1 MSPTITELVL
11 VMFMYVYSC
20 IYGLF
25 WHNDVEFEIC
35 YKIHPQMTLNDHDM
49 TVDWPFILEL
59 GTVDIYIAHLKSQT
73 FGLDQNWPSSL
84 LILSIFLEFRV
95 IFSKSLLSSII
106 LRLKTELDMSESDYN
121 WDASTSLEF
130 WERFLRCIMT
140 LVEEDQVWH
149 IRLS

>member
-1 MSPTITELVL
+1 
-11 VMFMYVYSC
+11 MYIHVYTAYS
-20 IYGLF
+20 
-25 WHNDVEFEIC
+25 DT
-35 YKIHPQMTLNDHDM
+35 MTLSLRLIIQFILEWPQNDHDM
-49 TVDWPFILEL
+49 TFNWPFLLEL
-59 GTVDIYIAHLKSQT
+59 GTVDIYMGADSQMKISD
-73 FGLDQNWPSSL
+73 FWPWSKL
-84 LILSIFLEFRV
+84 AKFIFDFEQFLEFRV

>member
-1 MSPTITELVL
+1 
-11 VMFMYVYSC
+11 MYIHVYTAYS
-20 IYGLF
+20 
-25 WHNDVEFEIC
+25 DT
-35 YKIHPQMTLNDHDM
+35 MTLSLRF
-49 TVDWPFILEL
+49 VVQFILKWPQNDSQL
-59 GTVDIYIAHLKSQT
+59 TFYSWTRHFWYLHRPLKISD
-73 FGLDQNWPSSL
+73 FWPWSKLARFNSDFEH
-84 LILSIFLEFRV
+84 FLEFRV

>member
-1 MSPTITELVL
+1 
-11 VMFMYVYSC
+11 MYIHVYTAYS
-20 IYGLF
+20 
-25 WHNDVEFEIC
+25 DT
-35 YKIHPQMTLNDHDM
+35 MTLSLRLIIQFILEWPQNDHDM
-49 TVDWPFILEL
+49 TFNWPFLLEL
-59 GTVDIYIAHLKSQT
+59 GTVDIYMGADSQMKISD
-73 FGLDQNWPSSL
+73 FWPWSKLAKFISDFEQ
-84 LILSIFLEFRV
+84 FLEFRV